1 MWIYCNVILNN
12 SSYKLLP
19 SPLADKVFSAPWH
32 CELFALTISLYE
44 NKVFDWALW
53 TAALGNKLK
62 DRPVSMEDDLDY
74 YYGSWLEAL
83 EELILSKEMAC
94 RNDFKRE
101 LLSQMKHLQDD
112 HH

>member
-1 MWIYCNVILNN
+1 MKN
-12 SSYKLLP
+12 SSDKLIP
-19 SPLADKVFSAPWH
+19 SPLANKVFSAPWH

-44 NKVFDWALW
+44 KKVFDWALW

-62 DRPVSMEDDLDY
+62 DKSVSMEDDLDY

-83 EELILSKEMAC
+83 EELILSKKMTY
-94 RNDFKRE
+94 RDDFKRE
-101 LLSQMKHLQDD
+101 VLSQMKHLRDD

>member
-1 MWIYCNVILNN
+1 MKN
-12 SSYKLLP
+12 SSDKSILLP
-19 SPLADKVFSAPWH
+19 KGNEVFSAPWH

-44 NKVFDWALW
+44 KKVFDWALW

-62 DRPVSMEDDLDY
+62 DKPVSMEDDLDY

-83 EELILSKEMAC
+83 EELILSKAMTY
-94 RNDFKRE
+94 RDDFKRE
-101 LLSQMKHLQDD
+101 VLSQIKHLRDD

>member
-1 MWIYCNVILNN
+1 MKN
-12 SSYKLLP
+12 SSDKLIP
-19 SPLADKVFSAPWH
+19 SPLASNVFSAPWH

-44 NKVFDWALW
+44 KKAFDWALW
-53 TAALGNKLK
+53 TATLGNKLK
-62 DRPVSMEDDLDY
+62 EKPASVEDDLDY

-83 EELILSKEMAC
+83 EELILSKEMTY

-101 LLSQMKHLQDD
+101 VLSQMKYLQDD

>member
-1 MWIYCNVILNN
+1 MKN
-12 SSYKLLP
+12 SSDKSILLP
-19 SPLADKVFSAPWH
+19 QGNEVFSAPWH

-44 NKVFDWALW
+44 RKIFDWALW

-62 DRPVSMEDDLDY
+62 DKPVSMEDDLDY

-83 EELILSKEMAC
+83 EELILSKEMTY
-94 RNDFKRE
+94 RDDFKRE
-101 LLSQMKHLQDD
+101 VLFQVKHLRDD